1 MNRIASELKSI
12 TRTRKVVDGMM
23 WLIVGGAVFYSL
35 MTSTPL
41 VAAHSVWS
49 WSGWA
54 LGALTDAA
62 FILAISADSVLS
74 RHGRKG
80 GRWPAAFR
88 WVTGAASL
96 FLNTWTSLAMHD
108 GVGAAIH
115 SISPVILV
123 FAAEVAPIY
132 RRKFREIE
140 LELSEQAKEFTVTKV
155 VSRKSSAQSTLQV
168 QGSVQNSGGQ
178 PARGSD
184 IPGSPDSSAE
194 LTDNQK
200 AIRDGFLNNKKAAE
214 VAREIGVSGSYV
226 SGQYRKIKAELE
238 MAA

>member
-1 MNRIASELKSI
+1 MNRIESELKSI
-12 TRTRKVVDGMM
+12 SRTRKVVDFMLS
-23 WLIVGGAVFYSL
+23 LIVGGAVFYSL

-41 VAAHSVWS
+41 VAAHSIWS

-54 LGALTDAA
+54 LGGLTDAA
-62 FILAISADSVLS
+62 FILAISADATLS
-74 RHGRKG
+74 RHGRQG
-80 GRWPAAFR
+80 GRWAAAFR

-96 FLNTWTSLAMHD
+96 FLNTWTSVAGGD
-108 GVGAAIH
+108 WVGAAIH
-115 SISPVILV
+115 SIAPVILV

-140 LELSEQAKEFTVTKV
+140 LELTEQVREFTVTKT
-155 VSRKSSAQSTLQV
+155 VSRKSSLQSTVQV
-168 QGSVQNSGGQ
+168 QGSVQNSGGE

-184 IPGSPDSSAE
+184 IPSSDSGQVQ
-194 LTDNQK
+194 LTDNQR
-200 AIRDGFLNNKKAAE
+200 AIRDGFLAGKKAAD

-226 SGQYRKIKAELE
+226 SCQYRKIKAELE

>member
-1 MNRIASELKSI
+1 MNRIADELKSI
-12 TRTRKVVDGMM
+12 TRTRKVVDGML

-41 VAAHSVWS
+41 VAAHSIWS

-62 FILAISADSVLS
+62 FILSISADATLS
-74 RHGRKG
+74 RHGKQG
-80 GRWPAAFR
+80 GRWAAAFR

-96 FLNTWTSLAMHD
+96 FLNTWTSIAGGD
-108 GVGAAIH
+108 WVGVGIH

-140 LELSEQAKEFTVTKV
+140 LDLSEQVREFTVTKV
-155 VSRKSSAQSTLQV
+155 VSKRKVTEVHSSQV
-168 QGSVQNSGGQ
+168 QSSNSEGQ

-184 IPGSPDSSAE
+184 IPGSPDSDTS
-194 LTDNQK
+194 LTENQR
-200 AIRDGFLNNKKAAE
+200 AIRDGFLAERKAAE
-214 VAREIGVSGSYV
+214 VAREIGVSSSYV
-226 SGQYRKIKAELE
+226 SREYRKIKAELE
-238 MAA
+238 IAA